1 MTTVKITPPAT
12 GEKITIRNGKLAV
25 PDHPI
30 IPFIEGDGTG
40 ADIWRAS
47 VRVLDAAVDKAYGG
61 KRRISWMEVYAGE
74 KANNLMNTWLPEET
88 VAACREYLVSIKGP
102 LTTPI
107 GGGIRSLNVA
117 LRQMLD
123 LYVCLRPVRW
133 FVGVPSP
140 VRAPEKVDMV
150 IFRENTEDI
159 YAGIEF
165 ERGDPKTL
173 KLIDTIESLLDSG
186 VSYVII
192 GTAAVKTPGFLHDAC
207 TAFAGHVMVA
217 LDAKDG
223 TVRWRARVS
232 SEVLAA
238 PAVGDGLAI
247 VRSADSRVFAFSAA
261 DGKRRWVYQR
271 APAALVVRS
280 PAGVTLLRGL
290 ALAGFAGGKLVAIS
304 TSNGG
309 VRWEAS
315 VSLPHG
321 STELERVTDVV
332 GNPAVLGPAVCAAAF
347 QGRVSCFEIRSGNPI
362 WSRKV
367 SSVTG
372 VSLDARHAYVSDDQ
386 GAVHA
391 LDRYSGRSV
400 WKQDQL
406 VHRQLS
412 LPYPA
417 GSAIAVGDFEGYV
430 HFLARDSGAF
440 VARIATDGGAVRAA
454 PIRLPN
460 GFLVQTHNGGLIALS
475 L

>member
-1 MTTVKITPPAT
+1 LIVRTRFNWVWAALVVLILGGCSNFSLNPVDWFATSSGPTPAPLPPLSGGQT
-12 GEKITIRNGKLAV
+12 
-25 PDHPI
+25 
-30 IPFIEGDGTG
+30 
-40 ADIWRAS
+40 
-47 VRVLDAAVDKAYGG
+47 VRVLWSNNVGDAGQFVFSPVLVGDDVYAASRSGSVVRLDATSGAT
-61 KRRISWMEVYAGE
+61 RWSVSLDTRISGGVGSDGATVVVANEEGEV
-74 KANNLMNTWLPEET
+74 
-88 VAACREYLVSIKGP
+88 
-102 LTTPI
+102 
-107 GGGIRSLNVA
+107 
-117 LRQMLD
+117 
-123 LYVCLRPVRW
+123 
-133 FVGVPSP
+133 F
-140 VRAPEKVDMV
+140 
-150 IFRENTEDI
+150 
-159 YAGIEF
+159 
-165 ERGDPKTL
+165 
-173 KLIDTIESLLDSG
+173 
-186 VSYVII
+186 
-192 GTAAVKTPGFLHDAC
+192 
-207 TAFAGHVMVA
+207 A

-391 LDRYSGRSV
+391 LDRFSGRSV
-400 WKQDQL
+400 WKQDRL
-406 VHRQLS
+406 AHRQLS